1 MGSLTHDLCAQCG
14 PVLEPTL
21 HIHRQSHGLL
31 LDHGYFRDVR
41 VVLDERHCGT
51 VRHMRLALF
60 LCSERDNSLVN
71 SSASVVMPASVT
83 MSVPDSTYVVPSV
96 PVPRT
101 SPSSPKSWKDGGKS
115 DAVDVCALVT
125 AAKNRGRCLLD
136 AERERRASTYL
147 QCTSE
152 CAIQTTL
159 GMPTS
164 PCSTLWC

>member
-1 MGSLTHDLCAQCG
+1 
-14 PVLEPTL
+14 
-21 HIHRQSHGLL
+21 
-31 LDHGYFRDVR
+31 
-41 VVLDERHCGT
+41 
-51 VRHMRLALF
+51 MRLALF

-125 AAKNRGRCLLD
+125 AAKNRGSLPARC
-136 AERERRASTYL
+136 RERKKSIHLLAMHVRMCHTDNTRDADFTMFNVMVL
-147 QCTSE
+147 M
-152 CAIQTTL
+152 
-159 GMPTS
+159 G
-164 PCSTLWC
+164 